1 MIRFFVRIV
10 GGGEYVN
17 VEVFVLCD
25 AATDSQG
32 KLNILGA
39 FDTLFVASVPATHSQ
54 CSVAA
59 RLRWERIEGEDHR
72 IAIHVVNQDGKPV
85 IPPLE
90 GNIKVS
96 FPQNASTAVT
106 NIILNIQGLKL
117 DSFAEHS
124 VDLVVDSKHEAS
136 LPLYVKPVPSS

>member
-1 MIRFFVRIV
+1 MNI
-10 GGGEYVN
+10 EA
-17 VEVFVLCD
+17 FVLCD

-39 FDTLFVASVPATHSQ
+39 FDTLFLQNIPSVHPH

-59 RLRWERIEGEDHR
+59 RLRWERIEGNEHN
-72 IAIHVVNQDGKPV
+72 IAIHVIDEDGKPV

-90 GNIKVS
+90 GKIQVG
-96 FPQNASTAVT
+96 FMENAPTAIT

-117 DSFAEHS
+117 EKFIEYT
-124 VDLVVDSKHEAS
+124 VDLVVDAKHEAS
-136 LPLYVKPVPSS
+136 LPLYIKPVP

>member
-1 MIRFFVRIV
+1 M
-10 GGGEYVN
+10 N

-39 FDTLFVASVPATHSQ
+39 FDTLFLQNVPAVHPQ

-59 RLRWERIEGEDHR
+59 RLRWERIEGEDHKL
-72 IAIHVVNQDGKPV
+72 AIHVVNQDGKAV

-90 GNIKVS
+90 GNIKVG
-96 FPQNASTAVT
+96 FPQNESTAIT

-117 DSFAEHS
+117 ENFSEHS
-124 VDLVVDSKHEAS
+124 VDLVVDAKHEAS
-136 LPLYVKPVPSS
+136 LPLYVKPAPQ

>member
-1 MIRFFVRIV
+1 MNI
-10 GGGEYVN
+10 EA
-17 VEVFVLCD
+17 FVLCD

-39 FDTLFVASVPATHSQ
+39 FDTIFLQSVPAVHPH

-59 RLRWERIEGEDHR
+59 RLRWERIEGEDHKL
-72 IAIHVVNQDGKPV
+72 AIHIINQDGKGV

-90 GNIKVS
+90 GNIKVG
-96 FPQNASTAVT
+96 FPHNASTAIT

-117 DSFAEHS
+117 ESFAEYS
-124 VDLVVDSKHEAS
+124 VDLVVDAKHEAS
-136 LPLYVKPVPSS
+136 LPLYVKLVPQ